1 MNNLYVKT
9 YNYYLLKI
17 DALNLT
23 AEWLKRHVDFEK
35 TTEPYH
41 DIIVRAYLEIFN
53 WDENVI
59 FPEVIIYYVKSC
71 IRVILFTNGFII
83 IIFRLCL

>member
-1 MNNLYVKT
+1 MLT
-9 YNYYLLKI
+9 

-23 AEWLKRHVDFEK
+23 AEWLKRHVNFEN

-41 DIIVRAYLEIFN
+41 NIIVRAYMEIFD

-59 FPEVIIYYVKSC
+59 FPEVIYITNC
-71 IRVILFTNGFII
+71 ILMA
-83 IIFRLCL
+83 IFSK